1 MKTATPFAAAAA
13 AVFAGLAA
21 VGVAHAQPEPSP
33 PPPSP
38 ASDAPA
44 PGALKTTI
52 DANGT
57 YRVGVD
63 IAPGTYSSGGPIDD
77 GACYWKRVGGEKTLD
92 NALTKKAQTVRI
104 EPTDTTF
111 TTNDCQSWIL
121 AACGTACPPP
131 PPPPG
136 PMSMLGQLGAFLGPK
151 QFTGPPTP

>member
-1 MKTATPFAAAAA
+1 MRTATPLAAAAA
-13 AVFAGLAA
+13 AVFAALAA

-33 PPPSP
+33 PPAPP
-38 ASDAPA
+38 ASEPA
-44 PGALKTTI
+44 PKTTI
-52 DANGT
+52 EANGT
-57 YRVGVD
+57 YTVGVD
-63 IAPGTYSSGGPIDD
+63 IQPGTYTSGGPVDD
-77 GACYWKRVGGEKTLD
+77 GACYWKRVSGEKMVD
-92 NALTKKAQTVRI
+92 NALTKKSQTVRI

-111 TTNDCQSWIL
+111 TTNDCQSWVL